1 MKKRNIIFIFTTIV
15 CSMVLLSCTK
25 SIDKI
30 NSPDYEPLQ
39 DDSSV
44 YEGEDNT
51 DVKELYI
58 TVLNPKGNGKKYNY
72 TLEQVNNNY
81 VGDLNVEEP
90 LVRVIFQE
98 GKDQVI
104 GKSDYGYGMSEY
116 NGTME
121 LRGQSSRLAELKS
134 YKIELNKNA
143 PWDGYQTVNLN
154 KHPYDD
160 VRIRNKLS
168 FDLIK
173 DIPDITSLKTQFVH
187 LFVKDYSEGDYSA
200 TFKDYGLYTQIERI
214 DRDYLENHGLDRAG
228 NLYKVENFEFY
239 RYEDEIKLSDDI
251 DYNEDDFEDILEI
264 KNGDDH
270 SKLIEMLDDVNNEY
284 MHINTVIN
292 KHFDRNNLLTWLSI
306 NILTDNIDTAS
317 RNYFLYSPSD
327 SDTWYFLPWDYDKGL
342 GAYSDRR
349 GMWQRGVSNYF
360 GNVLIRRF
368 LENSTN
374 FQDLSKKV
382 DEIYKIMNRE
392 KVENLVEQYEPIAL
406 EYLSREPDNL
416 NGFVDIEEVKE
427 EFDEL
432 PSQIDKNYRDY
443 YESIQ
448 KPLPV
453 FIGTPFL
460 YGNYIQFDWSPSYD
474 FQGDKIFYTLE
485 ISDSV
490 SFDNIIISK
499 TNIRDP
505 ELIIDR
511 LPAGHYFCRVFTDDE
526 KGNRMGAFDI
536 YIDAENNIYGYGMK
550 DFYVTN

>member
-30 NSPDYEPLQ
+30 NSPNYEPLQ

-200 TFKDYGLYTQIERI
+200 TFKDYGLYTQTERI